1 MKTNKIFN
9 HAVAQECVVLL
20 NTNRSKVTAKVGKSW
35 QPDVAQF
42 LLDMFP
48 GALDHGLELSDIAEL
63 VSEDDFPLELSEFD
77 IFEDDDFTD
86 DDFDNEEEDD
96 L

>member
-1 MKTNKIFN
+1 MFK

-20 NTNRSKVTAKVGKSW
+20 NTHKTKVPAKVGKSW

-48 GALDHGLELSDIAEL
+48 GALDHGLELSDIAEM
-63 VSEDDFPLELSEFD
+63 VSEDEFSMDLSSFELFDEYDFDDME
-77 IFEDDDFTD
+77 EDDD
-86 DDFDNEEEDD
+86 

>member
-1 MKTNKIFN
+1 MFS

-20 NTNRSKVTAKVGKSW
+20 NANKNKVPTKVGKSW

-48 GALDHGLELSDIAEL
+48 GALEHGLELSDIAEL
-63 VSEDDFPLELSEFD
+63 VSEDTFPMEFSSVDFFD
-77 IFEDDDFTD
+77 D
-86 DDFDNEEEDD
+86 DDFDDFEEDED

>member
-1 MKTNKIFN
+1 MFK

-20 NTNRSKVTAKVGKSW
+20 NTNKTKVPTKVGKSW

-48 GALDHGLELSDIAEL
+48 GALDHGLELSDIAEM
-63 VSEDDFPLELSEFD
+63 VSEDEFSLDFSSFEMFD
-77 IFEDDDFTD
+77 EYDFDDMQEDDD
-86 DDFDNEEEDD
+86 

>member
-1 MKTNKIFN
+1 MFK

-20 NTNRSKVTAKVGKSW
+20 NTNKTKVSAKVGKSW

-48 GALDHGLELSDIAEL
+48 GALDHGLELSDIAEM
-63 VSEDDFPLELSEFD
+63 VSEDEFEMDFSSIGIFD
-77 IFEDDDFTD
+77 EYDFDDMQEDDD
-86 DDFDNEEEDD
+86 